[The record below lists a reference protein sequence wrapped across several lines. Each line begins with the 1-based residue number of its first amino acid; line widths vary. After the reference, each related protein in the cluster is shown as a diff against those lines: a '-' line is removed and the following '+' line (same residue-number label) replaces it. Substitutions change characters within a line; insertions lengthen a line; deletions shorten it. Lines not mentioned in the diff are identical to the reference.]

1 MQVEDIADRD
11 AEWFVVVV
19 HAYPYSILTLSA
31 LRVFRPAL
39 TAGE

>member
-19 HAYPYSILTLSA
+19 HACPPEQCDYPTSLISTPHT
-31 LRVFRPAL
+31 RK
-39 TAGE
+39 